1 MIVRRTS
8 RRRGVGQFS
17 FDDPITS
24 VTIGGTTLPGTSSL
38 ASAAANNTI
47 LSSAIPDPS
56 WLQGLLDPFGSLTS
70 VPNIVGNTSSGS
82 ASGGGD
88 YCIELSDGSSTCFS
102 LWIVALVAG
111 VGIFALAMMSGGG
124 RRR

>member
-1 MIVRRTS
+1 MMR
-8 RRRGVGQFS
+8 RRRGGLRGMGGDFYPTDQQLGIPGS
-17 FDDPITS
+17 GTDYDIPGS
-24 VTIGGTTLPGTSSL
+24 VSTSS
-38 ASAAANNTI
+38 T
-47 LSSAIPDPS
+47 
-56 WLQGLLDPFGSLTS
+56 GG
-70 VPNIVGNTSSGS
+70 GS
-82 ASGGGD
+82 AGGGD